1 LNWQYGENL
10 QIKDMVTLLYQQK
23 KDCLACC
30 YLSSFDQH
38 GYHSFPNSCQHH
50 LSIET
55 LNPPKKN
62 YYSCRHIPS
71 MQKNEK
77 WFPSFQFLPCN
88 VYKAT
93 STLLSN
99 LELQQFTSIQ
109 KINCQALCQMM
120 CIPHNTWNS
129 TLQNMAPWDMLII
142 GLI

>member
-1 LNWQYGENL
+1 M

-38 GYHSFPNSCQHH
+38 GYHSFPNSCQHN

-55 LNPPKKN
+55 LNPQKKN

-71 MQKNEK
+71 MQKK
-77 WFPSFQFLPCN
+77 WEVIPKSPISSLQCTKCT
-88 VYKAT
+88 KAT
-93 STLLSN
+93 STLLSK
-99 LELQQFTSIQ
+99 LELRQLTSIQ